1 VDASIAWL
9 DDGAGA
15 AGRPLGWTMARS
27 LLRALPTLAAA
38 SATATHATRAGGS
51 VCGVRTLAEG
61 GLGADPRLA
70 AATLRAAVCALT
82 NLTNENPAGCAAIK
96 DHPGGLETAAA
107 LVPWC
112 AALEGLIPGAGPS
125 AAERAEAEAR
135 AKGGAAGAEGSTRAG
150 RRGGGEKAEKAAGGS
165 GHDMLNAALCLLVNV
180 AELDGE
186 ARKALRSLELD
197 AGALEGRRFAPL
209 PRAAG
214 AARASSGG
222 DATGGA
228 GRATRA
234 KEAKKRRAKEAKA
247 ALASRPVGLVE
258 LLAQMFVRVGG
269 IPGNPEGDHPEGGG
283 GARAGAGEGEGG
295 GAGAGEVTAEMLVDA
310 GEEEEGDGLITQAY
324 SALLAAF
331 LIEGQPALRA
341 DVRCAIPEGGLEA
354 MAATLERF
362 RAFHENLES
371 ISEDSRV
378 SMNRVIRWLKGGN

>member
-1 VDASIAWL
+1 
-9 DDGAGA
+9 
-15 AGRPLGWTMARS
+15 
-27 LLRALPTLAAA
+27 
-38 SATATHATRAGGS
+38 
-51 VCGVRTLAEG
+51 
-61 GLGADPRLA
+61 
-70 AATLRAAVCALT
+70 
-82 NLTNENPAGCAAIK
+82 
-96 DHPGGLETAAA
+96 
-107 LVPWC
+107 
-112 AALEGLIPGAGPS
+112 
-125 AAERAEAEAR
+125 
-135 AKGGAAGAEGSTRAG
+135 
-150 RRGGGEKAEKAAGGS
+150 
-165 GHDMLNAALCLLVNV
+165 MLNAALCLLVNV

-209 PRAAG
+209 PARRAPRGPPRAA
-214 AARASSGG
+214 
-222 DATGGA
+222 TPPGA

-258 LLAQMFVRVGG
+258 LPRADVRARRRDPRESRGG
-269 IPGNPEGDHPEGGG
+269 PSRGGG

-354 MAATLERF
+354 MAATLGRF

-371 ISEDSRV
+371 ISEDSRA